1 MSEQA
6 LQMRSFARQIH
17 LRYLMDSAPGITRK
31 LSGKIASYYDVDG
44 AKISDESELSRIKKL
59 AVPPAYTDVWISP
72 LVNSHLQATGKDA
85 RGRKQYR
92 YHADW
97 RMFRNRHNHERMVAF
112 GEVLPKIRTR
122 LTRDLMQKNLTKEK
136 IIATVIS
143 IMDKTLI
150 RVGNEVYA
158 RKNESFGLT
167 TLQRKHAK
175 ITDKTIELVF
185 RGKSGKE
192 FDITIEDKTLAAI
205 VKKSRELP
213 GWELFSYVHDGKVHS
228 VDSSDINIYLHD
240 IAQDHFTAKDFRTW
254 WATVY
259 CLDLLLGSDGDLTKT
274 ARSHQVIETVM
285 QVAQKL
291 GNTPAVCRKNYID
304 ARVIEVFEEGNLAK
318 MMQKLPQESPA
329 KAHFSQPEVKTLA
342 FLRYQLI

>member
-6 LQMRSFARQIH
+6 SQMRSFARQIH

-44 AKISDESELSRIKKL
+44 AKITDEHELARIKKL
-59 AVPPAYTDVWISP
+59 AIPPAYTDVWISP
-72 LVNSHLQATGKDA
+72 LANSHLQSTGKDT

-97 RMFRNRHNHERMVAF
+97 RLFRNRHNYERMVAF
-112 GEVLPKIRTR
+112 GEILPKIRTQVSH
-122 LTRDLMQKNLTKEK
+122 DLAQRSLTKEK
-136 IIATVIS
+136 IIATIVS

-158 RKNESFGLT
+158 RENKSFGLT

-175 ITDKTIELVF
+175 ITDKTVELIF

-192 FDITIEDKTLAAI
+192 FDITIEDKTLAKI
-205 VKKSRELP
+205 VKKSRDLP
-213 GWELFSYVHDGKVHS
+213 GWELFSYIENGVVHS
-228 VDSSDINIYLHD
+228 VDSSDINSYLHN

-259 CLDLLLGSDGDLTKT
+259 CLDLLLVYKGGITKT
-274 ARSHQVIETVM
+274 ARVHQVVEAVK
-285 QVAQKL
+285 QVAKKL
-291 GNTPAVCRKNYID
+291 GNTPAVCKKNYIYAGVID
-304 ARVIEVFEEGNLAK
+304 AFEKGSLAQT
-318 MMQKLPQESPA
+318 MELISQKSPA
-329 KAHFSQPEVKTLA
+329 KSYFSQSETATLA
-342 FLRYQLI
+342 FLRQQFV